1 MNFKSNVQ
9 NAAGFYFYHM
19 NPPAISGFF
28 RAIMIRCLPAIVS
41 VFLSQT
47 AIAQFHLNG
56 SAEQV
61 TDTCWSLTPAL
72 NFQAGSIWNLDKI
85 NLGNSFQVIMEL
97 SFGCQDDFGADGIL
111 FGFQPVSTSIGQT
124 GEGMGFQGVSPS
136 LGIEFDTW
144 QNTNLSDPAYDHVAI
159 SKNGVLNH
167 ASANNLAGPV
177 AAIAPTSNIEDC
189 NFHALRVNW
198 DATTHILEVWFD
210 CSLRLTYTGDIVN
223 EIFGGDPW
231 VFWGFT
237 AATGGAN
244 NEQQVCLSYSTFLD
258 GFEDVIIC
266 PGGQFQLKV
275 SGGTTYNW
283 TPAYGLDNPHIP
295 NPIAAPQQT
304 TTYVVEVTDACNNP
318 FYDSLTVFIDGDT
331 VFFEL
336 GVDTSICE
344 GQSLHL
350 NATSTGTDTVTYQWS
365 NGAVTPAIE
374 ALQSGTYSVTV
385 TVDNYCVADDRVGLT
400 VIPLPRASFGND
412 TTLCLEQTLLL
423 DASAG
428 VDQSYLWQDGSTS
441 PTFFV
446 DAPGDY
452 TVTASN
458 ECDERNASIAVAY
471 EDCRQVYFPNA
482 FSPNDDGINDVFLP
496 FDGGDVTVVQYFRVY
511 DRWGGLVFEA
521 YNFQP
526 NDFSAGWDGRAHG
539 KRATPGVFVWLAE
552 VEFRDG
558 KVEIREGEV
567 VVVW

>member
-1 MNFKSNVQ
+1 MIFKSNVQ
-9 NAAGFYFYHM
+9 NAAAFYFYSM
-19 NPPAISGFF
+19 NMPPISEFF
-28 RAIMIRCLPAIVS
+28 KRLPVRLLAATAPLL
-41 VFLSQT
+41 LSQT

-56 SAEQV
+56 SAQQV
-61 TDTCWSLTPAL
+61 TDTCWSLTPAQ

-85 NLGNSFQVIMEL
+85 NLNNSFQVIMQL

-144 QNTNLSDPAYDHVAI
+144 QNTNLSDPSFDHVAI

-177 AAIAPTSNIEDC
+177 AATTSTSNIEDC
-189 NFHALRVNW
+189 KFHALRVNW
-198 DATTHILEVWFD
+198 DALTHTLEVWFD
-210 CSLRLTYTGDIVN
+210 CSLRLTYAGDIVN
-223 EIFGGDPW
+223 DIFGGDPW

-244 NEQQVCLSYSTFLD
+244 NVQQVCLSYTTFLD
-258 GFEDVIIC
+258 GFEDVVIC

-283 TPAYGLDNPHIP
+283 TPAAGLDNPHIP
-295 NPIAAPQQT
+295 NPIAAPDET
-304 TTYVVEVTDACNNP
+304 TTYIVEVTDACNNP

-336 GVDTSICE
+336 GMDTSICE

-350 NATSTGTDTVTYQWS
+350 DATSTGTDTVTYHWS
-365 NGAVTPAIE
+365 NGAVAPTINV
-374 ALQSGTYSVTV
+374 LQSGIYSVTV
-385 TVDNYCVADDRVGLT
+385 TVDEYCVADDRVGVT
-400 VIPLPRASFGND
+400 VVPLPRLRPGSD

-423 DASAG
+423 DASQA
-428 VDQSYLWQDGSTS
+428 VAQVYLWQDGSTE
-441 PTFFV
+441 PTHLV
-446 DAPGDY
+446 NAPGDF
-452 TVTASN
+452 TVMASN
-458 ECDERNASIAVAY
+458 ECGERSTSYSVAY

-496 FDGGDVTVVQYFRVY
+496 FDGGDVAVVHYFRVF
-511 DRWGGLVFEA
+511 DRWGGEVFEA
-521 YNFQP
+521 TDFRPNNFA
-526 NDFSAGWDGRAHG
+526 AGWDGRARG
-539 KRATPGVFVWLAE
+539 KRANPGVYVWLAE

-558 KVEIREGEV
+558 MVEMREGDVTV
-567 VVVW
+567 VR